1 MEELMLTVS
10 CELLTTVVARV
21 VPLKTTTEAE
31 TKWLPSAVSTKLDG
45 SCEKT
50 TVAGA
55 IESRT
60 GTGRALPQ
68 RGLMELHPSSKTP
81 SMISNKLASTV
92 RNEVGTTECTLCDR
106 AGVKY

>member
-1 MEELMLTVS
+1 MDEVMLAVS
-10 CELLTTVVARV
+10 CELLTTVVARL

-45 SCEKT
+45 NCENT
-50 TVAGA
+50 TVAGE

-68 RGLMELHPSSKTP
+68 RGLIALHPSSKNP
-81 SMISNKLASTV
+81 STISNELASTV
-92 RNEVGTTECTLCDR
+92 RNEVGTN
-106 AGVKY
+106 